1 MRRYKQFLTFFRHT
15 CYDTNNLTG
24 HEFDMNKETENN
36 KETEK
41 KILNTDSEL
50 DQVHD
55 FGGYKKPPK
64 NKR

>member
-1 MRRYKQFLTFFRHT
+1 
-15 CYDTNNLTG
+15 
-24 HEFDMNKETENN
+24 MNKETENN

-55 FGGYKKPPK
+55 FGGYKKTTK
-64 NKR
+64 KQEVVESDMHIRK